1 MAIIS
6 RASVTPPKHPLT
18 DAGSDGEDP
27 LLRNLE
33 YSDGL
38 LASGNDQYHFLRL
51 RCFQPIRPRTGV
63 GSVAC
68 RAAS

>member
-33 YSDGL
+33 YSDSL
-38 LASGNDQYHFLRL
+38 LAPEMINIISYG
-51 RCFQPIRPRTGV
+51 
-63 GSVAC
+63 
-68 RAAS
+68 